1 MRIGLGFDLESYR
14 SHSYLRGI
22 SNYLREHRGWS
33 TQLVEPTARNVAEFL
48 SGKPDGFLTA
58 TADDVLL
65 ELLEHAGVATVVL
78 GERTLRQLG
87 QVLVDESEIG
97 GIAVEHFTTRGY
109 RHFGY
114 VGSDSAL
121 SSGREHAFGL
131 AVERA
136 GFCYEKFGLRS
147 LATCRKPVGLLCES
161 DAVALAVSERCRLAK
176 LEVPQAVAILGV
188 GDHESVCGLGEP
200 PISSVQLPFERTG
213 YEAATLL
220 GHSLDNQQKP
230 TQTILLPPTRVVNR
244 SSTDAVAVGDRLVG
258 HAMELMRSHLA
269 GPVGILEVCRK
280 LKCSRRMLER
290 RFSASTGFT
299 PAQAWA
305 RFRVEEAQR
314 LLVDTDLSVETIATR
329 TGFGD
334 GRRVTLALR
343 RATGRTPSALRRSL
357 LC

>member
-1 MRIGLGFDLESYR
+1 
-14 SHSYLRGI
+14 
-22 SNYLREHRGWS
+22 
-33 TQLVEPTARNVAEFL
+33 L

-78 GERTLRQLG
+78 GERTERQLG
-87 QVLVDESEIG
+87 QVLIDESQIG

-109 RHFGY
+109 RHFAY

-121 SSGREHAFGL
+121 SRARGCAFLL
-131 AVERA
+131 AVERV
-136 GFCYEKFGLRS
+136 GLSSEEFGIGACAASSGAHPQSEALLRS

-161 DAVALAVSERCRLAK
+161 DAVALAVSERCQLAK
-176 LEVPQAVAILGV
+176 LEVPRSVAILGV

-258 HAMELMRSHLA
+258 HAMELMRSHLT

-305 RFRVEEAQR
+305 RFRIEEAQR